1 MESLVGI
8 GIMAGMLSL
17 RLAVPLALTV
27 AFVYS
32 VRRLDARLHPRAV
45 TLR

>member
-8 GIMAGMLSL
+8 GIMASMLAL
-17 RLAVPLALTV
+17 RLAVPVALTAAV
-27 AFVYS
+27 VYLI
-32 VRRLDARLHPRAV
+32 RRLDARMHPRAV